1 MNRYLQEGDLIERYL
16 SNIEQQNQILMNL
29 LETIIEK
36 FDGVIIEDN
45 QWTMEGSNGKR
56 YIVEWDKYNKKY
68 SCQCKG
74 YIYRK
79 KCRHIT
85 ELSESFRKRLAS

>member
-1 MNRYLQEGDLIERYL
+1 
-16 SNIEQQNQILMNL
+16 MNL
-29 LETIIEK
+29 LEKIIDT

-45 QWTMEGSNGKR
+45 QWTVDGSNGKR

-85 ELSESFRKRLAS
+85 QISESFRNQLWGRAGDRKDR

>member
-1 MNRYLQEGDLIERYL
+1 
-16 SNIEQQNQILMNL
+16 MNL
-29 LETIIEK
+29 LEAIIDK

-45 QWTMEGSNGKR
+45 QWTVDGSNGKR
-56 YIVEWDKYNKKY
+56 YIVEWDEYNKKY

-85 ELSESFRKRLAS
+85 ELSESFRRELCN

>member
-1 MNRYLQEGDLIERYL
+1 
-16 SNIEQQNQILMNL
+16 MNL
-29 LETIIEK
+29 LETLIEK

-45 QWTMEGSNGKR
+45 QWTVNGSNGKK
-56 YIVEWDKYNKKY
+56 YIVEWDQYNKKY

-85 ELSESFRKRLAS
+85 ELSESFRKKLCN

>member
-1 MNRYLQEGDLIERYL
+1 
-16 SNIEQQNQILMNL
+16 MNL
-29 LETIIEK
+29 LEKIIDT

-45 QWTMEGSNGKR
+45 QWTVDGSNGKR

-85 ELSESFRKRLAS
+85 ELSESFRRELCN

>member
-1 MNRYLQEGDLIERYL
+1 MGRFGVDN
-16 SNIEQQNQILMNL
+16 MNL
-29 LETIIEK
+29 LETIIDK

-85 ELSESFRKRLAS
+85 ELSESFRKQFAK

>member
-1 MNRYLQEGDLIERYL
+1 V
-16 SNIEQQNQILMNL
+16 NL
-29 LETIIEK
+29 LETLIEK

-45 QWTMEGSNGKR
+45 QWTVDGSNGKR
-56 YIVEWDKYNKKY
+56 YIVEWDEYNKKY

-85 ELSESFRKRLAS
+85 ELSESFRRELCN

>member
-1 MNRYLQEGDLIERYL
+1 MT
-16 SNIEQQNQILMNL
+16 L
-29 LETIIEK
+29 LEKIIDT
-36 FDGVIIEDN
+36 FDGEIMVDN
-45 QWTMEGSNGKR
+45 EWRVNGTSGKH
-56 YIVEWDKYNKKY
+56 YTVKWDQYNKKY

-85 ELSESFRKRLAS
+85 ELSESFRRHYAVR

>member
-1 MNRYLQEGDLIERYL
+1 
-16 SNIEQQNQILMNL
+16 MNL
-29 LETIIEK
+29 LETIIDK

-45 QWTMEGSNGKR
+45 QWTVEGSNGNR

-68 SCQCKG
+68 ICGCKG

-85 ELSESFRKRLAS
+85 ELSESFRKRFAT

>member
-1 MNRYLQEGDLIERYL
+1 
-16 SNIEQQNQILMNL
+16 MNL
-29 LETIIEK
+29 LETLIEK

-45 QWTMEGSNGKR
+45 QWTVDGSNGKR
-56 YIVEWDKYNKKY
+56 YIVEWDEYNKKY

-85 ELSESFRKRLAS
+85 ELSESFRRELCN

>member
-1 MNRYLQEGDLIERYL
+1 
-16 SNIEQQNQILMNL
+16 MNL
-29 LETIIEK
+29 LETLIEK

-45 QWTMEGSNGKR
+45 QWTVNGSNGKR
-56 YIVEWDKYNKKY
+56 YIVEWDEYNKKY

-85 ELSESFRKRLAS
+85 ELSESFRRELCN

>member
-1 MNRYLQEGDLIERYL
+1 M
-16 SNIEQQNQILMNL
+16 SL
-29 LETIIEK
+29 LETIIDK

-56 YIVEWDKYNKKY
+56 YIVEWDQYNKKY

-85 ELSESFRKRLAS
+85 ELSLIHI